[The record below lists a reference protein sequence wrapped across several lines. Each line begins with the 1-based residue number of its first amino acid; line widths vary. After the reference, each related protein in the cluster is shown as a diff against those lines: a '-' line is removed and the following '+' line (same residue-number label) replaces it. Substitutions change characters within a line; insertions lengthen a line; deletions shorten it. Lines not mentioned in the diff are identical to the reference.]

1 MAASARPGRR
11 PGGAC
16 GATRCFLVSALL
28 ALAWLAWGRDG
39 AASGSLDFAV
49 SDRAHAAVRPHL
61 QKADLAGFVAAHA
74 RHDPVGALRREEK
87 SRGGTRRHGAG
98 FKSGGATTSPF
109 PKAWGEDVVSSD
121 ADPNPTTVLAPANPE
136 PPSPPPAP
144 MSAHRNA
151 APGSHFWRP
160 PLPKGAEEETRGEW

>member
-1 MAASARPGRR
+1 M
-11 PGGAC
+11 
-16 GATRCFLVSALL
+16 
-28 ALAWLAWGRDG
+28 
-39 AASGSLDFAV
+39 
-49 SDRAHAAVRPHL
+49 
-61 QKADLAGFVAAHA
+61 
-74 RHDPVGALRREEK
+74 
-87 SRGGTRRHGAG
+87 
-98 FKSGGATTSPF
+98 TTSPF